1 MVSLQGRK
9 IAALVQSW
17 SVIVKIVLCPLD
29 SGSFTMKSIAIH
41 SNSLERKGIGFCCD
55 RVQRGSVWICV
66 CLGHLTCGAT
76 LDVLSYVML

>member
-29 SGSFTMKSIAIH
+29 SGSFMMKSIAIVW
-41 SNSLERKGIGFCCD
+41 KGRASGSAVIGFKGGQFGF
-55 RVQRGSVWICV
+55 VF
-66 CLGHLTCGAT
+66 
-76 LDVLSYVML
+76 VLVIWHVAQPLMYLVM